1 MCSVH
6 DLTCEIS
13 AGFGLSNAKLSVS
26 AISQFTDKCD
36 SGRLPSARKLNAAL
50 SESHRFAFVH
60 AFLKR
65 MPCNFKSHV
74 SIIVLLI

>member
-36 SGRLPSARKLNAAL
+36 SGGLTVVVLFGVLFGVLGCLGARGTRENC
-50 SESHRFAFVH
+50 RF
-60 AFLKR
+60 
-65 MPCNFKSHV
+65 
-74 SIIVLLI
+74 